1 MFTCL
6 SLMSWFEGLLRV
18 ENHSVGNKKDVPC
31 LMPKTGAVSAQVSL
45 QITDHK
51 ERDWRTE
58 KASKGPEAVK
68 GNLPP
73 SSVLRKK

>member
-1 MFTCL
+1 MMFTCL

-51 ERDWRTE
+51 ERD
-58 KASKGPEAVK
+58 
-68 GNLPP
+68 
-73 SSVLRKK
+73 